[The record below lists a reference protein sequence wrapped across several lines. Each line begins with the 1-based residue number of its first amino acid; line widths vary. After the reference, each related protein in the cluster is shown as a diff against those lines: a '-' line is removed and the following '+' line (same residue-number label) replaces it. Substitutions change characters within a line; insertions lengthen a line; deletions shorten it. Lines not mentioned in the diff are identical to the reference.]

1 VRWPYASRIALATS
15 ATAWPAA
22 GYGALVIWM
31 AGDLSATGTQW
42 LFRWP
47 FLAQLLSASTLHLLA
62 VGFGVRL
69 GIPPLFH
76 DLVALDDTLARRDRL
91 AEADPSTLRAALR
104 AVVRFPVWNGW
115 IGITLAL
122 LVTAGC
128 AGLEALMAGPGSP
141 NLWVI
146 VRGGLYAT
154 ALYGAASLALG
165 ELLTRPACLALRS
178 TAVAAGIEPYDGV
191 LLARNWRLLAMI
203 VPTITA
209 LLVAAEIGLSPYG
222 GGAGAYAA
230 LIALSAFVVVALGW
244 LQYENSRSAVR
255 ELGRACQELATGH
268 EVALITGSIEPLLVE
283 MASQFNAAARRVDAD
298 RRDSGGRYRAV
309 FEAALDCI
317 ISMDHDGRIL
327 EFNPAAEQTFGYTRA
342 EVVGKPLVDAIIP
355 PALRAAHRHGLER
368 YLRGGEARVLG
379 KRVELPAMRA
389 DGSEFPIELAVTEI
403 LRDGPSMFTAHL
415 RDITARRRAEE
426 ALTAS
431 RQRIEEEAEIAAALL
446 RVTQTINADLGRA
459 DMLEEVTRLAV
470 EVLHCDWGSLYVWDE
485 RREAFRLRAN
495 AGARPEM
502 RAEVEQI
509 DFTADSFPIVRE
521 ARVGQVLELPDY
533 ASQGLIPPG
542 LMQRW
547 EIASLLAAPI
557 ARGDQVVG
565 SLTVGYRTR
574 TGPFS
579 AKQHRIALG
588 IAHAAATALANS
600 RLIADLEAANRLKSE
615 FVSTMS
621 HELRSPLNVIL
632 GFAEM
637 ARDRAMGPPEREDCI
652 GRIEAA
658 GRELLTLIE
667 STLEIG
673 KLEAGRLAVRLEEVP
688 LPAFWAELGRGC
700 AILPRSRDVALE
712 WGRDV
717 PDLSLVTDPRKLTII
732 MRNLVGNAL
741 KFTERGHVRAD
752 VRLDGDSVMLEV
764 ADTGIGIRREDQEA
778 IFEMFRQADGSDTRR
793 YGGTGLGLYIVRRF
807 VEQLG
812 GRVGLESVPGRGSTF
827 TIRLPVFGSARPY
840 ATPPRGAV
848 LDPVR
853 HQSVG

>member
-1 VRWPYASRIALATS
+1 MDAKSPVPKRRLTVHWPYATLIALATS

-22 GYGALVIWM
+22 GYGALVIWV

-47 FLAQLLSASTLHLLA
+47 FLAQLLCASTLHLLA
-62 VGFGVRL
+62 VGAGTRF
-69 GIPPLFH
+69 GIPPLLR

-91 AEADPSTLRAALR
+91 AAADASTLRAALR

-115 IGITLAL
+115 IGIALAL

-128 AGLEALMAGPGSP
+128 ACLESLAAGLGSP

-154 ALYGAASLALG
+154 ALYGAASFALG
-165 ELLTRPACLALRS
+165 ELLTRPACRALRS

-191 LLARNWRLLAMI
+191 LLVGSWRVLAMI
-203 VPTITA
+203 VPTIIA
-209 LLVAAEIGLSPYG
+209 LLVAAEIGLSPHG
-222 GGAGAYAA
+222 GGAVAYAA
-230 LIALSAFVVVALGW
+230 LIALSAFVVIALGW

-255 ELGRACQELATGH
+255 DLGRACRELATGR

-283 MASQFNAAARRVDAD
+283 MASQFNAAARRVESD

-317 ISMDHDGRIL
+317 ITMDHAGRIL
-327 EFNPAAEQTFGYTRA
+327 EFNPAAEQTFGYARA
-342 EVVGKPLVDAIIP
+342 EVVGRSLADAIIP
-355 PALRAAHRHGLER
+355 PALRVAHGHGVER
-368 YLRGGEARVLG
+368 YLRGGEARILG
-379 KRVELPAMRA
+379 KRIELPAMRA
-389 DGSEFPIELAVTEI
+389 DGSEFPAELAVTEI
-403 LRDGPSMFTAHL
+403 LRDGPSLFTAHL
-415 RDITARRRAEE
+415 RDITARRGAEE

-431 RQRIEEEAEIAAALL
+431 KQRIEEEAEIAAALL

-459 DMLEEVTRLAV
+459 DMLDDVTRLAV
-470 EVLHCDWGSLYVWDE
+470 EALHCDWGSIYVWDE
-485 RREAFRLRAN
+485 RHEAFRLRAN

-502 RAEVEQI
+502 LAEVEQI
-509 DFTADSFPIVRE
+509 EFKSDSFPIIRE
-521 ARVGQVLELPDY
+521 TKLGQVLEVPDC
-533 ASQGLIPPG
+533 ASQELVPPA

-547 EIASLLAAPI
+547 EIASLLGAPI
-557 ARGDQVVG
+557 ARGDRIVG
-565 SLTVGYRTR
+565 ILMVGYRTR

-579 AKQHRIALG
+579 AKQRRIALG
-588 IAHAAATALANS
+588 IAHAAGTALVNS

-632 GFAEM
+632 GYAEM
-637 ARDRAMGPPEREDCI
+637 ARDKVIGPAEHEDCI
-652 GRIEAA
+652 GRIEVAA
-658 GRELLTLIE
+658 RELLTLIE
-667 STLEIG
+667 TTLEVG
-673 KLEAGRLAVRLEEVP
+673 KLEAGRLAVRLEEVR

-700 AILPRSRDVALE
+700 TILPRRQEVALE

-717 PDLSLVTDPRKLTII
+717 PDLSLVTDPRKVTII

-741 KFTERGHVRAD
+741 KFTEHGHVRAD
-752 VRLDGDSVMLEV
+752 LRLDGDSVMLQV

-778 IFEMFRQADGSDTRR
+778 VFEMFRQADGSDSRR

-812 GRVGLESVPGRGSTF
+812 GRIDLDSVPGRGSTF
-827 TIRLPVFGSARPY
+827 TVTLPASGSARP
-840 ATPPRGAV
+840 
-848 LDPVR
+848 VR
-853 HQSVG
+853 DAA